1 MLCTRYGKAYI
12 GPLLALLLVGGC
24 PSTYGKD
31 NSKLSRTHYLLGAD
45 YIKKKMPN
53 AAKRELFK
61 SLELNDVNR
70 DAHHLLGVIFF
81 LEGVHKLNL
90 LERTQC
96 LRGLAAREQR
106 VEANKEFRRCEKH
119 FKSSV
124 RMEQEQEKKVDS
136 EGLNYLANV
145 ALHFKR
151 FDEAIKLA
159 KQSLDNILYSSR
171 DLPLATLGWAYHQ
184 KGDEISAARELRQAI
199 FHNPKSCIGRYRL
212 AQVYYNQKRY
222 DQAVQEL
229 VRVVNDKKCPIQDAH
244 HLLGLSYMK
253 KRNQELARIQFDK
266 CVKLNPKSCLSEECR
281 RFVKLM

>member
-1 MLCTRYGKAYI
+1 VLCTRYVTAYI
-12 GPLLALLLVGGC
+12 GLLLTLLLAGGC
-24 PSTYGKD
+24 PATFGKD

-45 YIKKKMPN
+45 YVKKKMPN

-61 SLELNDVNR
+61 SLELNKKNR

-96 LRGLAAREQR
+96 LKGLAASEQR
-106 VEANKEFRRCEKH
+106 VEANKEFRRCESH
-119 FKSSV
+119 FKNSV
-124 RMEQEQEKKVDS
+124 KLELEIEKKVDS
-136 EGLNYLANV
+136 AGLNYLANV

-159 KQSLDNILYSSR
+159 KQALDNILYSSR
-171 DLPLATLGWAYHQ
+171 DLPLATLGWAYYQ
-184 KGDEISAARELRQAI
+184 KGDKTSAARELRQAI
-199 FHNPKSCIGRYRL
+199 FYNPKSCVGRYRL
-212 AQVYYNQKRY
+212 AEVYYKQKSY

-229 VRVVNDKKCPIQDAH
+229 KRVVDDKNCPIQDAH
-244 HLLGLSYMK
+244 HLLGLAYMK
-253 KRNQELARIQFDK
+253 KRNLELARIQFDL